1 MLVIL
6 PPSETK
12 SDGGRGAALQWET
25 LCLPEL
31 NPVRRRVADAL
42 VELSSDLDA
51 SQRALGL
58 GKAQLAEVDRNADL
72 FESPTRPAIERYTGV
87 LYDALDYGG
96 MTRASKTKAADR
108 VLIGSALFGVVR
120 ATDHIPAYR
129 LSGGSRLPGFGTL
142 ASTWKPVLS
151 PALDA
156 LDDFVLDLRSGA
168 YLSLGPVTGAGSAAS
183 GPNRHGAGSAASGPN
198 RHGAGSA
205 ASGPRPHGAVTATVV
220 TQGPDGSRKVVS
232 HFNKHYKGLIARDLV
247 TTRAKVRDIEKLAAV
262 LSDAGHRVEITSP
275 VEITVVTE

>member
-12 SDGGRGAALQWET
+12 SDGGRGAPLQWET

-58 GKAQLAEVDRNADL
+58 GKAQLAEVDRNAGL

-183 GPNRHGAGSAASGPN
+183 GPNRHGAGSAASGP
-198 RHGAGSA
+198 
-205 ASGPRPHGAVTATVV
+205 RPHGAVTATVV
-220 TQGPDGSRKVVS
+220 TEGPDGSRKVVS